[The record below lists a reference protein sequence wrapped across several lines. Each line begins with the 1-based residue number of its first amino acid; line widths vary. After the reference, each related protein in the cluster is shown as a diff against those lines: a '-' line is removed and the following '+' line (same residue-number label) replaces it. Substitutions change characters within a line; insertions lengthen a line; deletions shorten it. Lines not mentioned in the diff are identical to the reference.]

1 MILVDNLDC
10 VRVKTSYW
18 LVTTDAR
25 RVSNEDVDDDNIR
38 LVGYDEPSMIHDNE
52 LNSASVTLSSGGCIV
67 VNVIL
72 SLTVPN

>member
-1 MILVDNLDC
+1 MIPDDNPDY

-25 RVSNEDVDDDNIR
+25 RVSSEDVDDVDIR
-38 LVGYDEPSMIHDNE
+38 LVRYNEPSMIHDSE
-52 LNSASVTLSSGGCIV
+52 LNSASVTLSSGGCMVVIV
-67 VNVIL
+67 VV